1 MCTKNYS
8 KMLTHRSP
16 LLLLLLLLLLPLPP
30 SLDRDATPWRMLPRL
45 LRWNQNAMHGWLPR
59 GWAGAERSP
68 GSRLLQPAAC
78 STFCRY
84 FCAFRHFIG
93 CLAIFSPL
101 SCCRGL
107 SDLSTSL
114 GWSWRWQCT
123 ARFLAL
129 RLHSPSFSASDFFF
143 VSRACLNLLS
153 FLFPQIVAAIAWS
166 QASRRLLMVGLYQP
180 VLSIV
185 ICSTGTFVARC

>member
-1 MCTKNYS
+1 
-8 KMLTHRSP
+8 
-16 LLLLLLLLLLPLPP
+16 
-30 SLDRDATPWRMLPRL
+30 
-45 LRWNQNAMHGWLPR
+45 MHGWLPR

-123 ARFLAL
+123 ATFLAL
-129 RLHSPSFSASDFFF
+129 RLHSPSFSASNFLFRLSRLFKFAFFF
-143 VSRACLNLLS
+143 VSANCCRYCVVPSVSQVAYGWALSGSLLS
-153 FLFPQIVAAIAWS
+153 RLVHPLPLKYQLVVGIVLIW
-166 QASRRLLMVGLYQP
+166 
-180 VLSIV
+180 
-185 ICSTGTFVARC
+185 STGTFVARCQEPAVEHCSDRQVISSCSDPIPAGLCFA